1 MIKRIIYGI
10 FLISALLMSRVLAE
24 ETKAD
29 GRGEEYRSGPENVLQ
44 IKEYRIGPGNVLQI
58 DVFYGKPETLSKRVR
73 VSPRGIITFP
83 LLGEVKIGDLT
94 VSEAKEKLTYLL
106 KKDFFVNPQ
115 VFIFVKEHSQVFI
128 TGEVE
133 EEGAYPLK
141 GNLTVIELIS
151 LAGGFTEI
159 ASPNRV
165 RIIRT
170 LPDGSKKE
178 IRVRAYDAI
187 HRGKKEAHILL
198 EPGDM
203 VIVPE
208 SFF

>member
-44 IKEYRIGPGNVLQI
+44 IKEYRIGPENILQI

-83 LLGEVKIGDLT
+83 LLGEVKIEDLT
-94 VSEAKEKLTYLL
+94 VSEAKEKLAYLL

-128 TGEVE
+128 MGEIE
-133 EEGAYPLK
+133 EEGAYPLE

-178 IRVRAYDAI
+178 IMVRAHDAI